1 MESRTRLS
9 RESNAKDI
17 GKVFEVLVENTS
29 KRSVEDF
36 SGRNSQ
42 NKVVVFPREVYQAGD
57 IVEVLIESSTS
68 ATLIGKAVR
77 LIQAYN
83 S

>member
-1 MESRTRLS
+1 
-9 RESNAKDI
+9 
-17 GKVFEVLVENTS
+17 
-29 KRSVEDF
+29 
-36 SGRNSQ
+36 
-42 NKVVVFPREVYQAGD
+42 
-57 IVEVLIESSTS
+57 VLIESSTS